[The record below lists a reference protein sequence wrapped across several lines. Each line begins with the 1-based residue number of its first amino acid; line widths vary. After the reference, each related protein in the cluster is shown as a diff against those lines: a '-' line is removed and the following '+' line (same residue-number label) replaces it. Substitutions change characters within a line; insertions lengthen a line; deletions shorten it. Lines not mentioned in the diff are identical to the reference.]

1 MGEEQQQHEED
12 DGNQKSGPN
21 SSAPLTQAQF
31 LLWKTQKDA
40 EAATKKAEVSRKLE
54 ADVAAGLVQ
63 MNGRELFKHEPW
75 VFDNNLY

>member
-1 MGEEQQQHEED
+1 MGEED
-12 DGNQKSGPN
+12 TNQKSGPN
-21 SSAPLTQAQF
+21 SSSAPLTQSQF

-40 EAATKKAEVSRKLE
+40 EASAKKAEASRKRE
-54 ADVAAGLVQ
+54 ADLAAGLVQ